1 MLDIR
6 VDTQAT
12 QPRRFGSSA
21 PSDLSSRSFDLRG
34 ERLEMRKLH
43 GADLDE
49 IERHFL
55 ELVRLDRAT
64 RFASTLNDE
73 AVRAY
78 ARRIDPSSATL
89 IGAFASAGRLVG
101 LAEAQPTE
109 KPGTVEIAVTVAG
122 DYQRKGLGR
131 ELVRRVVALAFA
143 YGAEAA
149 ELYFCPSNKPIIRIV
164 SSLGGRFGRQ
174 LGQASISRAANIGR

>member
-1 MLDIR
+1 MFDIR
-6 VDTQAT
+6 FDTRAT
-12 QPRRFGSSA
+12 EPPPFGFSA
-21 PSDLSSRSFDLRG
+21 PPDFLSRSFDLGG
-34 ERLEMRKLH
+34 ESLVMRKLH

-55 ELVRLDRAT
+55 ELARLDRAA
-64 RFASTLNDE
+64 RFMSAPSDE

-78 ARRIDPSSATL
+78 ARRIDPSSAAV
-89 IGAFASAGRLVG
+89 IGAFAPAGRLVG

-131 ELVRRVVALAFA
+131 ELVRRLVALAFA
-143 YGAEAA
+143 NGAQAA
-149 ELYFCPSNKPIIRIV
+149 EFYFCPSNKPIIRIV
-164 SSLGGRFGRQ
+164 SSLGGRFGKAF
-174 LGQASISRAANIGR
+174 GQASISRAANIDR